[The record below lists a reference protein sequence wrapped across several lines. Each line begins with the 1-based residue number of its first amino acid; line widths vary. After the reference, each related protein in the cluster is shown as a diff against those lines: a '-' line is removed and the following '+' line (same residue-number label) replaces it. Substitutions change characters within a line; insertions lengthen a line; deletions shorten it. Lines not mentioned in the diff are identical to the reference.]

1 MRGTQ
6 RTLPFL
12 DDLPCNR
19 SSGKSGTTGRGFAA
33 RHAATGLIVG
43 AAAIAVVTGLIAV
56 LKQFVEPLGLISL
69 YLFAIFPV
77 SIGWGFWVAGI
88 VAVTSYLAFA
98 FFFAAPLHS
107 LRIADSDTAAALVV
121 SLVTAYVVSELA
133 RRAHARARE
142 ARLFAQEADDAQTE
156 LVASRARL
164 VTAGDDARRRIVRDL
179 HDGAQQRLVHT
190 IVTLRL
196 AQRTREDGDVEA
208 AKDLLA
214 EALENAER
222 ANTELREL
230 AHGILPT
237 ALTRGGL
244 AHAVAA
250 LVSRARIPVGVDVL
264 DRRTSSSPK
273 RSRTSPSTPVRT
285 RRRSGRG
292 PRTASCGWT
301 SATTAPAALVPTAVA
316 CSGCT
321 TASYRSAATFGSR
334 AHGAAAPGSRPPC
347 RCNADAALTNLP
359 ACRPVGV
366 PARGRVS
373 AAGRPSGSHLR
384 RRPPG

>member
-1 MRGTQ
+1 M
-6 RTLPFL
+6 
-12 DDLPCNR
+12 
-19 SSGKSGTTGRGFAA
+19 TGRGFAA
-33 RHAATGLIVG
+33 RQAATGLIIG

-88 VAVTSYLAFA
+88 IAVTSYLAFA
-98 FFFAAPLHS
+98 FFFASPLHS

-142 ARLFAQEADDAQTE
+142 ARLLAQEAEDAQTE

-196 AQRTREDGDVEA
+196 AQRTREGGDVEA
-208 AKDLLA
+208 AKELLA
-214 EALENAER
+214 EALDNAEQ

-244 AHAVAA
+244 APAVAA
-250 LVSRARIPVGVDVL
+250 LVSRARIPVGVDVP
-264 DRRTSSSPK
+264 DERFAPE
-273 RSRTSPSTPVRT
+273 VEA
-285 RRRSGRG
+285 
-292 PRTASCGWT
+292 TAYFVI
-301 SATTAPAALVPTAVA
+301 AE
-316 CSGCT
+316 
-321 TASYRSAATFGSR
+321 
-334 AHGAAAPGSRPPC
+334 
-347 RCNADAALTNLP
+347 ALTNIAKHSGAHEAQVRAWTEDGLLRVDVCDDG
-359 ACRPVGV
+359 AGGARPDGS
-366 PARGRVS
+366 GLLGLHDRVVS
-373 AAGRPSGSHLR
+373 LGGHLR
-384 RRPPG
+384 IESPWGGGTRIAATLPLQC